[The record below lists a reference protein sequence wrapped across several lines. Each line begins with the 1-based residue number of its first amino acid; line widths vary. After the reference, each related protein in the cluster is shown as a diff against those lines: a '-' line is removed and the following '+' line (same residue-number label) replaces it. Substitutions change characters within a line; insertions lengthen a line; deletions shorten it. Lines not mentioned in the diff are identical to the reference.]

1 MAKNFLTNMNRR
13 KLEDWCRDNW
23 QGHHERGMSYDVIAR
38 EGTNLLGFQ
47 ITSGNVEGA
56 YRVMNLEPHLVPAHK
71 RGQNPQAGVMCGE
84 RDLGPKV
91 DELGRAVMLLGERI
105 ERVGRDL
112 TAALELIGHELSK
125 EGVNGN
131 GAGS

>member
-56 YRVMNLEPHLVPAHK
+56 YRVMSLEPHLTPTHK
-71 RGQNPQAGVMCGE
+71 RGAQGQTAGGGE
-84 RDLGPKV
+84 DLGPKV

-125 EGVNGN
+125 EDVNGD